1 MEGLYVKTVA
11 YQPILSSLITLY
23 EPYKWEQYSMVK
35 YGSGQ
40 VA

>member
-1 MEGLYVKTVA
+1 MEGLYVKNGC
-11 YQPILSSLITLY
+11 LSADIVFFNNLY